1 MSQKINRVGETV
13 LTSCGLNA
21 TIIEYRNANDLD
33 IQFEDGS
40 CRQNITYSVFK
51 TGQIKHPDRTA
62 EKRLNETMQMKNGQM
77 ATIIN
82 YRSATDID
90 IKFEDGVIVTNKTYG
105 QFKRKEIRNPYYK
118 PANNL
123 EMKRVG
129 ETRLMTNGMQATIIA
144 YRNSVDIDIQF
155 EDGTIRK
162 HARYGHFKSGK
173 IHPIYLDDRTN
184 NDRNNRIGE
193 KRAMHCGLEATI
205 IEYVNS
211 HNITIQFEDGT
222 IATKKYYRDFVN
234 GVIQYSGNNP
244 IMSPKAERLGQTK
257 QMLCGQTA
265 TVIAY
270 RSSQDIDVK
279 FEDGQIRHNVEYR
292 SFYNGRLKHPSEL
305 HDLLKQERIGET
317 NIMNN
322 GLKAEI
328 IAYHSYYDVDVKFED
343 GVIVKGKRYEKFQN
357 GEIPHPNIKYKIS
370 MSIQEFAIKYYLR
383 QLGFK
388 KIHQGE
394 WANKGFGRLEL
405 DFYHP
410 EKKIA
415 IEYDGS
421 IHNKPGNLERDVRK
435 NQKCK
440 DMGIKI
446 YRLRDPYCKP
456 LNDNNSIDYVL
467 DRQKQLAAGFIDCK
481 QELQKILNDN
491 GFDIA
496 ANYIDFNRD
505 KNNIMNEYNN
515 TYINYYAKERLGQT
529 LYNKSEKQNMTII
542 KYNSSTDV
550 DVQFEDGTIR
560 HGVTYA
566 DFQNNTLCHLYK
578 TSDFLKQQRLGEQK
592 VMNNGL
598 RAMIIEYRKADDIDV
613 KFEDNTIVKNKKYAD
628 FTIGNI
634 GYPGRNSHLPDK
646 DQRLGESKTMNNGQK
661 ATIVKYVSSNNVDV
675 RFEDG
680 SIRSGVS
687 YSAFHCGSVAHPND
701 VVIAVKDPTLRL
713 NESKVMNNGMRA
725 TIIEY
730 RNAHDIDVQ
739 FDDGTVRKGLSY
751 SQFKNKSVV
760 PYYQTRA
767 YIKQQRTGETKMMK
781 CGLQCTIV
789 RYKNSKDIDVE
800 FEDGS
805 VVRTDYQHFQHCSI
819 LPH

>member
-1 MSQKINRVGETV
+1 
-13 LTSCGLNA
+13 
-21 TIIEYRNANDLD
+21 
-33 IQFEDGS
+33 
-40 CRQNITYSVFK
+40 
-51 TGQIKHPDRTA
+51 
-62 EKRLNETMQMKNGQM
+62 
-77 ATIIN
+77 
-82 YRSATDID
+82 
-90 IKFEDGVIVTNKTYG
+90 
-105 QFKRKEIRNPYYK
+105 
-118 PANNL
+118 
-123 EMKRVG
+123 
-129 ETRLMTNGMQATIIA
+129 
-144 YRNSVDIDIQF
+144 
-155 EDGTIRK
+155 
-162 HARYGHFKSGK
+162 
-173 IHPIYLDDRTN
+173 
-184 NDRNNRIGE
+184 
-193 KRAMHCGLEATI
+193 
-205 IEYVNS
+205 
-211 HNITIQFEDGT
+211 
-222 IATKKYYRDFVN
+222 
-234 GVIQYSGNNP
+234 
-244 IMSPKAERLGQTK
+244 
-257 QMLCGQTA
+257 
-265 TVIAY
+265 
-270 RSSQDIDVK
+270 
-279 FEDGQIRHNVEYR
+279 
-292 SFYNGRLKHPSEL
+292 
-305 HDLLKQERIGET
+305 
-317 NIMNN
+317 
-322 GLKAEI
+322 
-328 IAYHSYYDVDVKFED
+328 
-343 GVIVKGKRYEKFQN
+343 
-357 GEIPHPNIKYKIS
+357 
-370 MSIQEFAIKYYLR
+370 
-383 QLGFK
+383 
-388 KIHQGE
+388 
-394 WANKGFGRLEL
+394 
-405 DFYHP
+405 
-410 EKKIA
+410 
-415 IEYDGS
+415 
-421 IHNKPGNLERDVRK
+421 
-435 NQKCK
+435 
-440 DMGIKI
+440 
-446 YRLRDPYCKP
+446 
-456 LNDNNSIDYVL
+456 
-467 DRQKQLAAGFIDCK
+467 
-481 QELQKILNDN
+481 
-491 GFDIA
+491 
-496 ANYIDFNRD
+496 
-505 KNNIMNEYNN
+505 
-515 TYINYYAKERLGQT
+515 
-529 LYNKSEKQNMTII
+529 MTII

-751 SQFKNKSVV
+751 SQFKNKNVV

-767 YIKQQRTGETKMMK
+767 YIKQQRIGETKMMK